1 VFDIGAMHIY
11 NGKPCC
17 CSLNEI
23 SKHRPL
29 PKSIT
34 VDNGSEFAGRPVDNW
49 VYQNGVVLDLI
60 RPSRLV
66 QNALIESFKGSLRD
80 EFMNT
85 EVFLDIAD
93 ASKKLEEWR
102 NDYNYIIQYSPLEGL
117 STSDFASTL

>member
-1 VFDIGAMHIY
+1 
-11 NGKPCC
+11 
-17 CSLNEI
+17 
-23 SKHRPL
+23 
-29 PKSIT
+29 